1 MGTNSQAIVSAS
13 VDGKSLGVW
22 DTRAGGE
29 STATVNKY
37 RPGGSKDP
45 VVDAGRPDV
54 ADVTI
59 TRRWDQKRDIDV
71 VSVLRSKIGRGIL
84 KVTEQPTDID
94 GVAFGKPT
102 TWSGRLSSVTGGDV
116 DSNSD
121 DVRMISVTM
130 VAVGV
135 V

>member
-1 MGTNSQAIVSAS
+1 MGTNSQAIITAS
-13 VDGKSLGVW
+13 LDGKSLGVF
-22 DTRAGGE
+22 DTRSGGE
-29 STATVNKY
+29 STAAVNKY
-37 RPGGSKDP
+37 RAGGSRTP
-45 VVDAGRPDV
+45 VADAGRHDV

-59 TRRWDQKRDIDV
+59 TRRWDQERDIDV
-71 VSVLRSKIGRGIL
+71 VRQLRSRVGVGML
-84 KVTEQPTDID
+84 KVTEQPTDVD
-94 GVAFGKPT
+94 GIAFGKPT

-121 DVRMISVTM
+121 DTRMISVTM